1 MNILMYVC
9 RLCMP
14 MFIYNFELS
23 QNYNHKVLDNGG
35 GGVREGSSE
44 RGKREIRVV
53 AKRGL

>member
-35 GGVREGSSE
+35 GELEREVVRGGNEKSE
-44 RGKREIRVV
+44 
-53 AKRGL
+53 